1 MSTKKGS
8 LNEDKL
14 HCFWYQYT
22 QLVYIYSFRIFSL
35 LSLTQSLYRLAAPLR
50 KPLLQNKGK
59 SAWRKNHFTA
69 K

>member
-22 QLVYIYSFRIFSL
+22 QLVYIYSFRIFFPAVPDPITIQTSG
-35 LSLTQSLYRLAAPLR
+35 TIEKAIATEQR
-50 KPLLQNKGK
+50 KKCLKEK
-59 SAWRKNHFTA
+59 SFHS
-69 K
+69 